1 MTKTSDNIRIRVG
14 VFETNSSSSH
24 SLTTGDAELTQTFHE
39 HDLRAGKIPIILG
52 EYGWEWKRFRRP
64 ENKASYLLTSI
75 LNNSEI
81 KSKEDVRDEVCKMNE
96 DARNVIEAIEEHTG
110 CRVEI
115 YTGGFFYIDHESV
128 NLYRQIG
135 RDKESILSFILSPSA
150 FVTTGNDNSYPP
162 DQIMNDMGRP
172 EPYLINT
179 PTATA
184 RMGM

>member
-1 MTKTSDNIRIRVG
+1 
-14 VFETNSSSSH
+14 
-24 SLTTGDAELTQTFHE
+24 
-39 HDLRAGKIPIILG
+39 
-52 EYGWEWKRFRRP
+52 
-64 ENKASYLLTSI
+64 
-75 LNNSEI
+75 
-81 KSKEDVRDEVCKMNE
+81 MNE